1 MKLATNN
8 LAFSKAEPC
17 IMHID
22 LNSAFATTE
31 QQARP
36 NLRGRAI
43 GVTNRI
49 SKNCCVIAASIEAK
63 QQGVKVGMSLSE
75 AKDIVPNFI
84 ILESDPPK
92 YHYVYQTLVKIMSS
106 YSPKFQMKSIDE
118 GIIDFT
124 GTRTSINQRSLESIG
139 YEIKQRFKDELGGW
153 MRVNIGIAPNQ
164 FLAKQAAGWHKPD
177 GLDVLDYRNLLSY
190 YRTMKLTDL
199 SGIAARFEARLNA
212 AGIYTPEQFVRADPW
227 YLRKRVFNSIT
238 GEYWHQRLHGYEIDD
253 YKTKLGLV
261 GRQWVLAEKTNDE
274 RKLFSYLHHLSEAT
288 GKKLRFKNADARG
301 ILVWANFQNGESF
314 VGRKMFKTTF
324 YSDAEIYRR
333 ALLVFNTRSRGM
345 SVTSMGVSCYEITA
359 SNRAQQSMF
368 DQIEQLNSLTT
379 AVDEVN
385 ERYGGYMI
393 HAANSL
399 LGKQTIKTKV
409 PFGSTAYLSLLSANS

>member
-1 MKLATNN
+1 
-8 LAFSKAEPC
+8 
-17 IMHID
+17 MHID

-36 NLRGRAI
+36 SLRGRPI

-63 QQGVKVGMSLSE
+63 ALGIKVGMSLSE
-75 AKDIVPNFI
+75 AKDIVPDFV

-92 YHYVYQTLVKIMSS
+92 YHYVYQTLVKIMAS
-106 YSPKFQMKSIDE
+106 YSPKYQMKSIDE

-124 GTRTSINQRSLESIG
+124 GTRGNVNQRSLESIG
-139 YEIKQRFKDELGGW
+139 YEIKQRFRDELGEW
-153 MRVNIGIAPNQ
+153 MRINVGIAPSQ

-177 GLDVLDYRNLLSY
+177 GLDVLDHTNLLNY
-190 YRTMKLTDL
+190 YRSISLTDI
-199 SGIAARFEARLNA
+199 SGIAARFEARLHA
-212 AGIYTPEQFVRADPW
+212 AGIFTPEQFARADPW

-238 GEYWHQRLHGYEIDD
+238 GEYWHRRLLGFEIDD
-253 YKTKLGLV
+253 YKTKLGLI
-261 GRQWVLAEKTNDE
+261 GRQWVLSEKTSDE
-274 RKLFSYLHHLSEAT
+274 KKLFSYLHHLSEAT

-301 ILVWANFQNGESF
+301 ILVWAQFQNGESF
-314 VGRKMFKTTF
+314 VGRKMFKTVF

-333 ALLVFNTRSRGM
+333 ALLVFNTRPRGAG
-345 SVTSMGVSCYEITA
+345 VTSMGVSCYQISP

-368 DQIEQLNSLTT
+368 DEVERVTRTT
-379 AVDEVN
+379 EAIDEVN

-399 LGKQTIKTKV
+399 LGKQTIKAKI

>member
-1 MKLATNN
+1 MNFNTATPN
-8 LAFSKAEPC
+8 

-36 NLRGRAI
+36 SLRGRPI

-63 QQGVKVGMSLSE
+63 AVGIKVGMSLSE
-75 AKDIVPNFI
+75 ARDIVPDFL

-92 YHYVYQTLVKIMSS
+92 YHYVYQTLVKIMAS
-106 YSPKFQMKSIDE
+106 YSPKYQMKSIDE

-124 GTRTSINQRSLESIG
+124 GTRGSVNHRSLESIG
-139 YEIKQRFKDELGGW
+139 HEIKQRFRDELGEW
-153 MRVNIGIAPNQ
+153 MRVNVGIAPNQ

-177 GLDVLDYRNLLSY
+177 GLDVLDHRNLLGY
-190 YRTMKLTDL
+190 YRAMRLTDL

-212 AGIYTPEQFVRADPW
+212 AGIFTPEQFVRADPW

-238 GEYWHQRLHGYEIDD
+238 GEYWHRRLLGFEIDD
-253 YKTKLGLV
+253 YKTKLGLI
-261 GRQWVLAEKTNDE
+261 GRQWVLSEKTSE
-274 RKLFSYLHHLSEAT
+274 EKKLFSYLHHLSEAT
-288 GKKLRFKNADARG
+288 GKKLRFKSVDARG

-333 ALLVFNTRSRGM
+333 ALLVFNTRPRSM
-345 SVTSMGVSCYEITA
+345 SVTSMGVSCYQITP

-368 DQIEQLNSLTT
+368 DQIEQLNLLTT